1 MESPR
6 SGERAPATGVRTA
19 LVLALLVVPMTA
31 GLGLWSSYA
40 ARPGAGPQAPLEWP
54 MGSSVERAL
63 DRPTLLV
70 FAHPRCPCTRASLE
84 NLDRLLTNFRGPL
97 RAELLLWTPA
107 GLDPNGAEAFADNSV
122 LHRARAMPGVATQLD
137 PGGVL
142 AAHFGARTSGTALLF
157 GPDGALR
164 YAGGLTFARGH
175 EGEGVATAQLLA
187 ALGQAPTEV
196 VHTAVFGCSLLE
208 PADLEAALR
217 EKGP

>member
-6 SGERAPATGVRTA
+6 SGERAPAKGLRSI
-19 LVLALLVVPMTA
+19 LVLALLVVPMAA
-31 GLGLWSSYA
+31 GLGLWSTYA
-40 ARPGAGPQAPLEWP
+40 ARPGAPPDAPLDWP
-54 MGSSVERAL
+54 AGSSVERAL

-84 NLDRLLTNFRGPL
+84 NLDRLLTDFRGPL
-97 RAELLLWTPA
+97 RTELLLWTPA

-122 LHRARAMPGVATQLD
+122 LHRALALPGVSTQLD

-157 GPDGALR
+157 GPEGELR

-175 EGEGVATAQLLA
+175 EGEGVATARLLA
-187 ALGQAPTEV
+187 AMGQAPSEA

-208 PADLEAALR
+208 PAELEIASQEER
-217 EKGP
+217 P

>member
-1 MESPR
+1 MDSPR
-6 SGERAPATGVRTA
+6 SGKSSPAKGLRTA
-19 LVLALLVVPMTA
+19 LVLALLLLPMAA

-40 ARPGAGPQAPLEWP
+40 ARPGAGPNTPLDWP
-54 MGSSVERAL
+54 AGSSLERAV

-97 RAELLLWTPA
+97 RTVLLLWTPA
-107 GLDPNGAEAFADNSV
+107 GLDPESAEAFADNSV
-122 LHRARAMPGVATQLD
+122 WHRALALPGVVTQLD

-157 GPDGALR
+157 GPDGKLR
-164 YAGGLTFARGH
+164 YAGGLTYARGH
-175 EGEGVATAQLLA
+175 EGEGVALAQLLA
-187 ALGQAPTEV
+187 AMGQAPPEA

-208 PADLEAALR
+208 PADLQAAAQEER
-217 EKGP
+217 P